1 MISEDALLADGKDA
15 LASLYTYRSVSKSF
29 PESVQALDENAE
41 PGLLQEAFA
50 LVDVEIQRLRDIHQW
65 QMRAQS
71 LIAADLQRFS
81 GEMTGPTLTHLWSLL
96 RVLDTCLLLDLLKH
110 TKAAPLPDL
119 LWFRRAVQSGR
130 VDAAKGSD
138 TDSDLEEFWSKRWAV
153 LSSLQV
159 GIPGN
164 ETVEEFFVQLMVVAT
179 GTIESGRTLLFA
191 DRLMLLRVLPVL
203 ISLAARTEAEA
214 DMLFRRRVKLD
225 RLLRLFK
232 REPLVAGYK
241 EVPFALASLL
251 PDLSPF
257 FRKLCVEKGVLLPV
271 PSNMDAKEVSRVYD
285 LLPQMPAIA
294 KAHEELCLRFTAA
307 MNKLTVMKHARVKSR
322 SPQAKEVRVEVYRV
336 LLEGLLLLSRWS
348 GRLLQHFAWKTHLAA
363 SHAAASPPPPAT
375 TSSPAAAA
383 AAAGASGVAG
393 ASNAAGVAGGSA
405 AAAVNAE
412 AAARESGSTAAD
424 GEPRRLHQ
432 LFAEAAGC
440 PPSPSPSPSSRPPV
454 AAGAAGVGGVGPG
467 GGKGK
472 QSLSAYEQ
480 MVQHGFSQAELQAV
494 LQLIAYIKGVA
505 AMMTAVEGDI
515 AWVLREAIHA
525 DVQEFARVYVA
536 SLLKR
541 VSSSNMDSPYA
552 RTLLRIRAVA
562 ADWAGIPEEEAL
574 EVVVKSRKGHPVNE
588 DDLKRLALPRPTP
601 PSLAQIHC
609 LQHLVQALVIGASAG
624 VKGGFFGPEK
634 SKQGGKEEGGKSRSK
649 GRDREVSASEIKELD
664 NFLQRLLFFPHLLD
678 YPNALL
684 QVTDL
689 SFLWLRESFLDPA
702 ATTQVPL
709 SASLPWVLTLS
720 ALQHTTNCSSSS
732 GDSSSGGSGS
742 SSVTVAPA
750 TGGSSSAD
758 GGSAA
763 GAGDAAATTATAA
776 PATAGSASG
785 GVTETP
791 WASSLPDAVL
801 LPFTIYDDAADA
813 ALRSLKRQFLFDE
826 VEAEVGVAF
835 DQLLEKLSLAIFTHF
850 KQCASSKLLDK
861 SFVAAAAAVGVGGRY
876 SVTPCSYSGLLRQTH
891 LQLLGR
897 TVDMRDLL
905 TQRLN
910 KLTRHNLDYI
920 LARMEGADLCHIM
933 ETHHLLDVLRGA
945 HRLVAE
951 HCPAI
956 DSFEAIFTEATH
968 STSLSS
974 LSSRTASYVCR
985 EVEQDVLP
993 NFLWNATTRRFVRV
1007 ASPLHLQQRPVQRP
1021 AVHLP
1026 SPEVYEAFM
1035 FGNKDLNEAYAHI
1048 ALLHSQF
1055 IGQPHVDAVVALLGP
1070 HSLPMLLQFCLDSLS
1085 HKVSH
1090 QLSPLAAQLL
1100 PLLPTED
1107 LQSPLESGL
1116 PACVERIS
1124 GAVSALQHR
1133 EAAAV
1138 GGVVA
1143 TLRDVGSLLG
1153 LLALLDVSIA
1163 HASTLQFIQAAP
1175 WLGLV
1180 PSPSHNRLL
1189 QLLRVNP
1196 SDLPPHEAF
1205 TPRGLRHR
1213 SPRHRPSHES
1223 RRETR
1228 GGETA
1233 RAELESARA
1242 SADPG
1247 GAGDRCDGVV
1257 CGNIG
1262 ALGDGVGDGDWR
1274 NNQVEGG
1281 SEDRPMGFP
1290 PEISLPPAAADGGGG
1305 PDAAASA
1312 AAAADGSLLELRNL
1326 SHEPRHSGAHD
1337 KSLHDDPPQSH
1348 PPPPPAPP
1356 AAPLTD
1362 MLQRVCASVPVVRSS
1377 MLGMLQ
1383 AAQVAV
1389 RYHPLLLL
1397 LLLPHS
1403 SPSDGSAAEGE
1414 CVCSG
1419 GAVI

>member
-1 MISEDALLADGKDA
+1 
-15 LASLYTYRSVSKSF
+15 
-29 PESVQALDENAE
+29 
-41 PGLLQEAFA
+41 
-50 LVDVEIQRLRDIHQW
+50 
-65 QMRAQS
+65 
-71 LIAADLQRFS
+71 
-81 GEMTGPTLTHLWSLL
+81 
-96 RVLDTCLLLDLLKH
+96 
-110 TKAAPLPDL
+110 
-119 LWFRRAVQSGR
+119 
-130 VDAAKGSD
+130 
-138 TDSDLEEFWSKRWAV
+138 
-153 LSSLQV
+153 
-159 GIPGN
+159 
-164 ETVEEFFVQLMVVAT
+164 
-179 GTIESGRTLLFA
+179 
-191 DRLMLLRVLPVL
+191 
-203 ISLAARTEAEA
+203 
-214 DMLFRRRVKLD
+214 
-225 RLLRLFK
+225 
-232 REPLVAGYK
+232 
-241 EVPFALASLL
+241 
-251 PDLSPF
+251 
-257 FRKLCVEKGVLLPV
+257 
-271 PSNMDAKEVSRVYD
+271 
-285 LLPQMPAIA
+285 
-294 KAHEELCLRFTAA
+294 
-307 MNKLTVMKHARVKSR
+307 
-322 SPQAKEVRVEVYRV
+322 
-336 LLEGLLLLSRWS
+336 
-348 GRLLQHFAWKTHLAA
+348 
-363 SHAAASPPPPAT
+363 
-375 TSSPAAAA
+375 
-383 AAAGASGVAG
+383 
-393 ASNAAGVAGGSA
+393 
-405 AAAVNAE
+405 
-412 AAARESGSTAAD
+412 
-424 GEPRRLHQ
+424 
-432 LFAEAAGC
+432 
-440 PPSPSPSPSSRPPV
+440 
-454 AAGAAGVGGVGPG
+454 
-467 GGKGK
+467 
-472 QSLSAYEQ
+472 

-494 LQLIAYIKGVA
+494 LQVCIGAGFLAVVANVEAVSAVYISVDEILSSPPPLPPHSVDLISSYPPSHLSLVQLIAYIKGVA

-562 ADWAGIPEEEAL
+562 ADWVGIPEEEAL

-678 YPNALL
+678 YPSTSLFRLLLPSSPLQDALL

-702 ATTQVPL
+702 ATAQVPL

-720 ALQHTTNCSSSS
+720 ALQHTTNSSS
-732 GDSSSGGSGS
+732 GSGGGGSSGSGS
-742 SSVTVAPA
+742 SSVTVDHVP
-750 TGGSSSAD
+750 GGASSAD

-763 GAGDAAATTATAA
+763 GAGDAAATTAAAAAGASTAA
-776 PATAGSASG
+776 AAAVAAGGAAG
-785 GVTETP
+785 GVTVVP
-791 WASSLPDAVL
+791 WAPSLPDAVL

-813 ALRSLKRQFLFDE
+813 ALRSLRRQFLFDE
-826 VEAEVGVAF
+826 VEAEVRTTGKGQFSYYHHPYHSTCPIPSRMPHPFHQVGMAF
-835 DQLLEKLSLAIFTHF
+835 DQLLEKLSLSIFTHF
-850 KQCASSKLLDK
+850 KQCAASKLLDK
-861 SFVAAAAAVGVGGRY
+861 SFVAAAAALGVGGRY
-876 SVTPCSYSGLLRQTH
+876 SVTPCTYSGLLRQTH

-897 TVDMRDLL
+897 TVDLRDLL

-910 KLTRHNLDYI
+910 KLTRRNLDYI

-933 ETHHLLDVLRGA
+933 ETHHLVDVLRGA

-968 STSLSS
+968 ATSLSS

-1007 ASPLHLQQRPVQRP
+1007 ASPPLQQRPVRRP
-1021 AVHLP
+1021 AVHP
-1026 SPEVYEAFM
+1026 PAPEEYEAFM
-1035 FGNKDLNEAYAHI
+1035 FGSKDLNEAYAHI
-1048 ALLHSQF
+1048 CVLHVQF
-1055 IGQPHVDAVVALLGP
+1055 LGQPHVDAVVALLGP

-1100 PLLPTED
+1100 PLLPVED
-1107 LQSPLESGL
+1107 LQTPFESGL

-1124 GAVSALQHR
+1124 GAASALQR
-1133 EAAAV
+1133 RAAAAV
-1138 GGVVA
+1138 EGVMA
-1143 TLRDVGSLLG
+1143 ALRDVGSLLG

-1228 GGETA
+1228 GGGTT
-1233 RAELESARA
+1233 RAEAARA
-1242 SADPG
+1242 SVARG
-1247 GAGDRCDGVV
+1247 GAAAAFEAPQKSEAAQASVARGGAAADADADDDCRGDVAVRSGADGQRMDQ
-1257 CGNIG
+1257 GR
-1262 ALGDGVGDGDWR
+1262 DGFLAARGGEGEAEDG
-1274 NNQVEGG
+1274 QI
-1281 SEDRPMGFP
+1281 GFP
-1290 PEISLPPAAADGGGG
+1290 PEISLPPAAAAAGAAAADGPAG
-1305 PDAAASA
+1305 PDAAAA
-1312 AAAADGSLLELRNL
+1312 ASAADGSLLERHNQ
-1326 SHEPRHSGAHD
+1326 SHGSRRSDPHD
-1337 KSLHDDPPQSH
+1337 KPWHGDPPQAG

-1362 MLQRVCASVPVVRSS
+1362 LLQRVCASVPVVRSS

-1383 AAQVAV
+1383 AAQVAEAIYWGSV
-1389 RYHPLLLL
+1389 QADSLFAHALSILSTALHPFLPVLAPPVEPWAAKRRSQREFHHLHSLLLAL
-1397 LLLPHS
+1397 ICQRQ
-1403 SPSDGSAAEGE
+1403 AT
-1414 CVCSG
+1414 
-1419 GAVI
+1419 